1 MQHGEDNSGFYKS
14 DIVVQFSKD
23 KQYGLN
29 GTKCEIYTHPTDK
42 ILFEVSQ
49 KCVNGSDQY
58 SARILPSVIGQR
70 CKNCDKGLIN
80 RLWLY
85 CVGLV
90 LIAAGLCLIVVGTLK
105 NIKGSMV
112 TVVEFKVVQMKCNRF
127 LHPNEHPRRIF

>member
-1 MQHGEDNSGFYKS
+1 MQHGEGNSGFYKS
-14 DIVVQFSKD
+14 DIRVQFSKD

-70 CKNCDKGLIN
+70 CKTCDKGVIH

-90 LIAAGLCLIVVGTLK
+90 LIAAGLCLIVVGTLRK
-105 NIKGSMV
+105 IKGNYSKIILSN
-112 TVVEFKVVQMKCNRF
+112 FS
-127 LHPNEHPRRIF
+127 LI

>member
-1 MQHGEDNSGFYKS
+1 MTCKGQNMLQMQKGEDNSGFYKS

-23 KQYGLN
+23 RQYGLN
-29 GTKCEIYTHPTDK
+29 GTKCEIHSHPTDK

-70 CKNCDKGLIN
+70 CKTCDKDVIN

-105 NIKGSMV
+105 NIKGNYSKIIPSKNLLKNV
-112 TVVEFKVVQMKCNRF
+112 
-127 LHPNEHPRRIF
+127 ID